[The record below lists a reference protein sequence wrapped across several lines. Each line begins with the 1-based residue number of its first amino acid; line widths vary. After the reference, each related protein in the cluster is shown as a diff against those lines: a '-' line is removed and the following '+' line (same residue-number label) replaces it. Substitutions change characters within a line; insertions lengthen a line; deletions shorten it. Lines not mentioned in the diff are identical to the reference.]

1 MSYINQI
8 DLCEAIAAKLVAL
21 WPTRTLY
28 RDFCPSDFQRPSGFL
43 YVTQAGFTDA
53 ALGLVKWDVELEL
66 EIFCATD
73 SYDEQSTEQLRQE
86 QAAVLEAFGGP
97 SLPVGDRHVTV
108 AALADGAG
116 PGAAYVKFS
125 ASWMDHRPGYHDP
138 EDRDDPVTGAIPLME
153 HYALDVETAGD
164 TN

>member
-1 MSYINQI
+1 MSYITQI

-21 WPTRTLY
+21 WPDRTLY

-53 ALGLVKWDVELEL
+53 ALGLVMWDVELEL

-86 QAAVLEAFGGP
+86 QAAVLAAFGGP
-97 SLPVGDRHVTV
+97 GIPVKDRHVSVT
-108 AALADGAG
+108 ALADGAG
-116 PGAAYVKFS
+116 PGAAYVKFT
-125 ASWMDHRPGYHDP
+125 ARWADHRPGYQNP
-138 EDRDDPVTGAIPLME
+138 SEPGSGVPLME

>member
-8 DLCEAIAAKLVAL
+8 DLCEAIAAKLVAM
-21 WPTRTLY
+21 WPARTLY
-28 RDFCPSDFQRPSGFL
+28 RDFCPSDHQRPSGFL

-97 SLPVGDRHVTV
+97 
-108 AALADGAG
+108 
-116 PGAAYVKFS
+116 YVKFS